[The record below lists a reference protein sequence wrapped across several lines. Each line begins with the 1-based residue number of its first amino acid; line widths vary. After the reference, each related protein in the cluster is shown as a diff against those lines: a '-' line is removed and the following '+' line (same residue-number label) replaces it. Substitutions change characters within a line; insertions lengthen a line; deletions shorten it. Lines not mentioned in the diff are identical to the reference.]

1 MAKPASV
8 LDNAENFKK
17 FEDNM
22 DLGDAFMDDVHRG
35 TMMLIKYH
43 SIKESEMHDEV
54 TLSKLDLQRMYAAY
68 IYQKFQ
74 ASLKEARDV

>member
-1 MAKPASV
+1 MARPASV

-22 DLGDAFMDDVHRG
+22 QLGHDFMDDVHRG
-35 TMMLIKYH
+35 TLMLIKYH
-43 SIKESEMHDEV
+43 QIKESEMYDEV

-74 ASLKEARDV
+74 ASLKEAKDV